1 MAPDKVQQ
9 VIEKQLGKPIDEV
22 FAWIDLANPLGSASI
37 AQVRIAHAGTVTY
50 IFCAVLAAG
59 CAIAKGQTQMQ
70 TQHRQSPELFM
81 PTTR

>member
-37 AQVRIAHAGTVTY
+37 AQVRIAHAGMV
-50 IFCAVLAAG
+50 ICSFGRCACSWV
-59 CAIAKGQTQMQ
+59 CNSKRTD
-70 TQHRQSPELFM
+70 
-81 PTTR
+81 TTANST